1 MRFKYKGYSIATEKV
16 GKNEYIVY
24 VNDYTPMKTRAK
36 DVKQLEKG
44 IKENIID
51 SLIFGELEYK
61 KKAYVLNM
69 KKHNQRMVQHM
80 LGYKV

>member
-1 MRFKYKGYSIATEKV
+1 MKFKYKGYNVATEKV

-24 VNDYTPMKTRAK
+24 VNDYAPMNTRAK
-36 DVKQLEKG
+36 DAKQLEKG
-44 IKENIID
+44 IKENMID
-51 SLIFGELEYK
+51 ALIFGELEYK
-61 KKAYVLNM
+61 KGAYVLNM